1 MHIVHGLPSDIRA
14 DLGALLDTHLDSVAK
29 LEVFVLL
36 GRDERAWSPDALAL
50 ELRSSPEGIDQILEE
65 LASRGLVERRKDG
78 YVIAGA
84 LDIRAAARDLG
95 QLYTT
100 RRLSIINR
108 IYQPTTKR
116 PADPVRSF
124 ANAFRIKKDDDDA

>member
-1 MHIVHGLPSDIRA
+1 MHIVHRLPSEIRE

-36 GRDERAWSPDALAL
+36 GRDDRAWSPEALAL
-50 ELRSSPEGIDQILEE
+50 ELRSSPEGAAQILEE
-65 LASRGLVERRKDG
+65 LAGRGLAERHHEG
-78 YVIAGA
+78 YVIAAA

-95 QLYTT
+95 QLYAT
-100 RRLSIINR
+100 RRLSVINR
-108 IYQPTTKR
+108 IYQPVKR

-124 ANAFRIKKDDDDA
+124 AEAFRLKKDGEDA

>member
-1 MHIVHGLPSDIRA
+1 MHIVHGLPSEIRE

-36 GRDERAWSPDALAL
+36 GRDDRAWSPDALAL

-65 LASRGLVERRKDG
+65 LASRGLVERHREG
-78 YVIAGA
+78 FTIAAA
-84 LDIRAAARDLG
+84 LDVRAAARDLG
-95 QLYTT
+95 ELYAT
-100 RRLSIINR
+100 RRLSVINR
-108 IYQPTTKR
+108 IYQPARK

-124 ANAFRIKKDDDDA
+124 ADAFRLKKDDSDA